1 MKRRNMTKLL
11 MALLTT
17 ATINPA
23 AAMTKKERKIV
34 AERIIQIIREK
45 NLVKGK
51 REVRMKTTET
61 QAEAMLAA
69 IKAGD
74 KAAQERIVREI
85 VAQPT
90 TKME

>member
-23 AAMTKKERKIV
+23 AAMTKKERKMV

-45 NLVKGK
+45 NLNRGK
-51 REVRMKTTET
+51 DMEVVTTEEQGT
-61 QAEAMLAA
+61 AMLAA

-90 TKME
+90 TEME